1 MGPSSI
7 PGVSHWLDAL
17 AKIHPVSRALFVF
30 LIDEG
35 KKKAL
40 FKLCPAFEV
49 AAAYCTKHMDI
60 QPGFATVSQN
70 QATRA

>member
-7 PGVSHWLDAL
+7 PGVSHWLDAF
-17 AKIHPVSRALFVF
+17 AKINPASRALFVF

-35 KKKAL
+35 KKEAL
-40 FKLCPAFEV
+40 FKSCPAFEV